1 MTSTRI
7 SLMSHLI
14 PFFPDLDTSLKIAGI
29 MAESGADIL
38 EVQFPY
44 SDPTAD
50 GPVIQEA
57 CSTALENGFTVA
69 HGFRFLE
76 DLARSSGTSIYLMVY
91 AGLLYAGGIVPFI
104 ERAKKAGVSAIIVP
118 DLPVDQDEGF
128 FSAAKDAE
136 IDPVP
141 VLSPGMT
148 DQRMETVMEAAGSS
162 VYATLRSGITG
173 SKTSLGDENIG
184 FLKKLNTYG
193 KKVMAGFGV
202 NSRELALSV
211 SEYADTVVAGSVF
224 MAPFLIDRENGLQ
237 ELRVYLKSIIHGEH
251 LF

>member
-1 MTSTRI
+1 MNGTKI

-14 PFFPDLDTSLKIAGI
+14 PFFPDLKSSLEIGRI

-57 CSTALENGFTVA
+57 CSTALANDFSISE
-69 HGFRFLE
+69 GFRFIEELS
-76 DLARSSGTSIYLMVY
+76 RTPGPKIYLMVY
-91 AGLLYAGGIVPFI
+91 AGLLYAGGVIPFI
-104 ERAKKAGVSAIIVP
+104 EKAKKSGVSAIIVP
-118 DLPVDQDEGF
+118 DLPVDHDEGF
-128 FSAAKDAE
+128 YTGAKKRGV
-136 IDPVP
+136 DPVP

-148 DQRMETVMEAAGSS
+148 DSRINAVMEASGSS

-173 SKTSLGDENIG
+173 AKTELGDENRS
-184 FLKKLNTYG
+184 FLKTLKTYG

-202 NSRELALSV
+202 DSRELALAV

-224 MAPFLIDRENGLQ
+224 MAPFLSDRETGFT
-237 ELRVYLKSIIHGEH
+237 ELRKKLRSIIYQ
-251 LF
+251 